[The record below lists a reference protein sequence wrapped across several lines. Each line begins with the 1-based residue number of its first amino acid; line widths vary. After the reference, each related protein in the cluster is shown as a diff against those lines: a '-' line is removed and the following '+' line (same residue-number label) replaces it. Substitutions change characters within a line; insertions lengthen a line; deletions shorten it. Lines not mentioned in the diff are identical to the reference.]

1 MTNAHMFISEPAP
14 LQGYSPKDPLD
25 KSGSNWPCHGA
36 PLPTSGGQKLQAG
49 ETFPLKFDMGGE
61 NHVNTATHG
70 GGSCQLAVL
79 YDTTKAADPSA
90 WNVIYSIEGGCPSNT
105 KGNLAEGYP
114 ACSSPD
120 QGDCVHSWD
129 IPMPKGVKSGNAILS
144 WTWFNTIG
152 NREMYQNCANVDIEG
167 GSGDGQFPPIF
178 VANLASV
185 NDVHTSENTDVLF
198 PEPGEFV
205 TTMSATNGYNYP
217 KATVGAAQGGNQ
229 GAPSSYAAPAP
240 TSAPAYSA
248 PAYSAPVASSAPA
261 SSASAYGSP
270 AYSAPPNVQSGVQSY
285 NGQKGRETQTTFAT
299 SARTSVA
306 ATSSAVPAPT
316 GYSSGSSNSESNNT
330 SSDSTCT
337 SAGSYRCDNG
347 GKGFSVCDQGK
358 WVSMGRT
365 SAGTKCESG
374 VIQKR
379 SSASRF
385 RRHLH
390 AHKH

>member
-1 MTNAHMFISEPAP
+1 
-14 LQGYSPKDPLD
+14 LQ
-25 KSGSNWPCHGA
+25 
-36 PLPTSGGQKLQAG
+36 
-49 ETFPLKFDMGGE
+49 
-61 NHVNTATHG
+61 
-70 GGSCQLAVL
+70 
-79 YDTTKAADPSA
+79 
-90 WNVIYSIEGGCPSNT
+90 
-105 KGNLAEGYP
+105 
-114 ACSSPD
+114 
-120 QGDCVHSWD
+120 
-129 IPMPKGVKSGNAILS
+129 
-144 WTWFNTIG
+144 IG
-152 NREMYQNCANVDIEG
+152 NREMYQNCVNVDIEG

-185 NDVHTSENTDVLF
+185 NDIETTENSDVLF

-205 TTMSATNGYNYP
+205 TTMSATNGHNYP

-248 PAYSAPVASSAPA
+248 PGSSAPVVSSAPA
-261 SSASAYGSP
+261 SSAPAYGNP
-270 AYSAPPNVQSGVQSY
+270 AYSAPPNVQSGIQSY
-285 NGQKGRETQTTFAT
+285 DGQKGRQTQTTFAT
-299 SARTSVA
+299 AVKTSVA
-306 ATSSAVPAPT
+306 APSSAAPAPT

-330 SSDSTCT
+330 SSEDTPSDGVSDGTI
-337 SAGSYRCDNG
+337 RCVDG
-347 GKGFSVCDQGK
+347 GLGFEVHDQGK